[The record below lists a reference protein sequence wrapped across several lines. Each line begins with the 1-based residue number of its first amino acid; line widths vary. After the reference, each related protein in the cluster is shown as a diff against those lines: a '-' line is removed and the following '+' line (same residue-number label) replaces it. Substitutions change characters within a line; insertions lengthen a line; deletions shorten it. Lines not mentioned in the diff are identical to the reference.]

1 GGEVKQLTTHSAD
14 DVVLNWSPD
23 GKAVLFASQRGEDFM
38 GKLYTV
44 SLDGGLP
51 RNAGP
56 DMGVAGCYSPDR
68 TKLAVNRKAQSYWR
82 KFYRGAYQSDVTVM
96 DLAAKTFK
104 DLTDFD
110 GMDSW
115 PMWGRDGFI
124 YFVSDRDPNAQAN
137 LWRVPESGGAAE
149 RVTDFKDGDVRF
161 PSISSDGKTIL
172 FERDFGVAKLDV
184 ASKQVTPLRFA
195 IAAET
200 QESLT
205 EFRDFN
211 STVDDFDLAPDGKR

>member
-1 GGEVKQLTTHSAD
+1 FHSAD
-14 DVVLNWSPD
+14 DVVLGWTPD
-23 GKAVLFASQRGEDFM
+23 SRAVLFASNRGEEFM

-44 SLDGGLP
+44 SIDGGMP
-51 RNAGP
+51 RDAGP
-56 DMGVAGCYSPDR
+56 DMGVYGSYAPDGTR
-68 TKLAVNRKAQSYWR
+68 LALNRKAQPYWR
-82 KFYRGAYQSDVTVM
+82 KYYRGTYQSDVTVM

-110 GMDSW
+110 GIDSW
-115 PMWGRDGFI
+115 PMWSQDGHI

-137 LWRVPESGGAAE
+137 LWRVPESGGDAV

-161 PSISSDGKTIL
+161 PTISSDGRTIV
-172 FERDFGVAKLDV
+172 FERDFGIAKLDV
-184 ASKQVTPLRFA
+184 ASGQVTPLTFD

-211 STVDDFDLAPDGKR
+211 STIDDYDLAPDG